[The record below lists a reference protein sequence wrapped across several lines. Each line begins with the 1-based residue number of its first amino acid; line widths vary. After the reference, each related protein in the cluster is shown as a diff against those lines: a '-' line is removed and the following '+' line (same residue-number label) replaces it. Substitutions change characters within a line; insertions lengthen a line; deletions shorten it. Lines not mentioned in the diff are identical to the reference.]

1 MLTTYNELAKDFSK
15 VILAAPSDTVIAAI
29 RDPSTAILLGSLLE
43 GKCSTHIIIKIDSAS
58 DTDLIAVIE
67 ILKTKYY
74 TSALDIV
81 IVRAGI
87 SEAAPSSVASM
98 PLTGIQIHLQRH
110 RSRLLVSSCLST
122 ARKTCQ
128 VRLYK
133 LSHGGDR
140 SWGVETEPF
149 VCLQILEGFWNL
161 IHRKIH
167 FEIRACLRLLLIPG
181 FMQTDLVN
189 AGAKAVALEKAYTTI
204 DEGAMG
210 FVKRVD
216 AATK

>member
-1 MLTTYNELAKDFSK
+1 MGHTTVLTT
-15 VILAAPSDTVIAAI
+15 
-29 RDPSTAILLGSLLE
+29 
-43 GKCSTHIIIKIDSAS
+43 SANRS
-58 DTDLIAVIE
+58 GLPNQIAVIE

-74 TSALDIV
+74 ISALDIV

-87 SEAAPSSVASM
+87 SEAAPSPVASM
-98 PLTGIQIHLQRH
+98 PLTGIQIHLQINGIALVFWCQAVFP
-110 RSRLLVSSCLST
+110 LLE
-122 ARKTCQ
+122 Q
-128 VRLYK
+128 
-133 LSHGGDR
+133 
-140 SWGVETEPF
+140 
-149 VCLQILEGFWNL
+149 
-161 IHRKIH
+161 
-167 FEIRACLRLLLIPG
+167 RAK